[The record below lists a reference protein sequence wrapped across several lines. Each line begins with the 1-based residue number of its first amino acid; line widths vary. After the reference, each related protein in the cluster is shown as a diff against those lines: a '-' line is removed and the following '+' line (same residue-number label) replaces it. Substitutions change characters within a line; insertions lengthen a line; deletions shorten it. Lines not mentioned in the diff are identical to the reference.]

1 MHAVYLK
8 LGGMLIPHLLEQM
21 LIMWNMFIIFVE
33 IITNR
38 HITLDFIQLLCY
50 ITDLNVVCEGC
61 DSYSRDQSCWNFNN
75 CKGDTWS

>member
-1 MHAVYLK
+1 
-8 LGGMLIPHLLEQM
+8 
-21 LIMWNMFIIFVE
+21 MFIIFVE

-75 CKGDTWS
+75 CKGDT